1 MIYKTIREFYGSKQ
15 WQTTRTAYRKY
26 AKGLCE
32 RCLKI
37 GLCNPAEEIHHKI
50 RLTKDNINDPKI
62 TLSFDNLEALCI
74 SCHDKEHEHDQQNRY
89 GSRYREQRRYF
100 IDNKTGKVL
109 TK

>member
-1 MIYKTIREFYGSKQ
+1 MYKSIRAFYNSTQWKTTRELYKKSKQ
-15 WQTTRTAYRKY
+15 
-26 AKGLCE
+26 GLCE
-32 RCLKI
+32 RCLKM
-37 GLCNPAEEIHHKI
+37 GLTVPAEEIHHKI

-74 SCHDKEHEHDQQNRY
+74 SCHDKEHEHDQRNRY